1 MRRALAAA
9 LVTVCYLAGTAR
21 AAAPQL
27 PPVPAVDAKSY
38 VVVDAR
44 TGDVLASSNAHQR
57 LPIASL
63 TKLMTVLVALQHH
76 KLTDVVRVDPRAAA
90 VGEST
95 IDLRGGDRLT
105 VHDLVEA
112 ALIQSANDAA
122 DALALSVSH
131 DYPAFAALMNAKA
144 HQLGLRDTSF
154 VRPDGLDAPN
164 EYSSAADVT
173 VLARALMRTSF
184 VRDTVRRETATIAHG
199 QVLHTWDDL
208 LGVVPNVLGV
218 KTGHT
223 DNAGWCQVA
232 AVRGHGVTVYVTMLG
247 SPTRSVRNVGLQ
259 SLLAW
264 GVAQF
269 RVVSAVQ
276 PARTYATVALPYGK
290 RPLGLVAARPLYTV
304 VRLGHP
310 LKERVV
316 AATAASLPVRAGQVL
331 GRVEVWDGSHLLG
344 QRNLVASRTVRRPGL
359 PGRLRFYAGR
369 TLHNLAHLL

>member
-1 MRRALAAA
+1 
-9 LVTVCYLAGTAR
+9 
-21 AAAPQL
+21 
-27 PPVPAVDAKSY
+27 
-38 VVVDAR
+38 
-44 TGDVLASSNAHQR
+44 
-57 LPIASL
+57 
-63 TKLMTVLVALQHH
+63 
-76 KLTDVVRVDPRAAA
+76 
-90 VGEST
+90 
-95 IDLRGGDRLT
+95 
-105 VHDLVEA
+105 
-112 ALIQSANDAA
+112 
-122 DALALSVSH
+122 
-131 DYPAFAALMNAKA
+131 MNAKA
-144 HQLGLRDTSF
+144 QQLGLRDTSF

-184 VRDTVRRETATIAHG
+184 VRDTVRRETATIADG
-199 QVLHTWDDL
+199 KVLHTWDDL

-223 DNAGWCQVA
+223 NDAGWCQVA

-269 RVVSAVQ
+269 RVVPAVQ
-276 PARTYATVALPYGK
+276 PTRIYATVALPYGK
-290 RPLGLVAARPLYTV
+290 RPLGLIAARRLQTV

-344 QRNLVASRTVRRPGL
+344 QRNLVASRTVRRPAL